1 MKQYVQ
7 SQRFTSIAEI
17 IAAMKEIFTNVIQ
30 QVMEVEID
38 KELGR
43 ERCHRATVENTTP
56 NYRKGYS

>member
-43 ERCHRATVENTTP
+43 ER
-56 NYRKGYS
+56 